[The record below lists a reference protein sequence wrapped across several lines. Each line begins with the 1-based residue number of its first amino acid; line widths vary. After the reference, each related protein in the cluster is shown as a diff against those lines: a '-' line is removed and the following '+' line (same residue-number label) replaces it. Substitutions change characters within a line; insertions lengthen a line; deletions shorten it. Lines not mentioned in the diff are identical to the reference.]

1 MAAND
6 LLNFNEVAEYGHK
19 EVQVRSRC
27 KFAEVQSGNNH
38 DQGYFQVKISG
49 SVWPQSTEFRAR
61 FSSSVL
67 TSYEA
72 DLP

>member
-1 MAAND
+1 MASND
-6 LLNFNEVAEYGHK
+6 SLNFNDVAEHDHK

-38 DQGYFQVKISG
+38 DQEYFKVKISG
-49 SVWPQSTEFRAR
+49 SVWPQSTEFPAR